1 MRRSAAR
8 DVRAAI
14 TDAGRRALEPVALE
28 RAVAGQ
34 LRRAVPFDL
43 WCGLT
48 TDPATGDPTGGYHEE
63 GLPPRRLTRLLE
75 IENGAIP
82 DFVAIRT
89 LTRGG
94 ASVRTL
100 SDATDGDLQRSPRY
114 RDVLAP
120 SGVRHEVRVALR
132 CGGGTWGALVLMRG
146 SDLPDFTP
154 AEVRLLAT
162 VGPVIGEGV
171 RRSAVLGRRPSG
183 SPDAPGL
190 VLCTVADGVTVDAVS
205 ASASRWLAELD
216 DGVAGGLPYAVTCL
230 VHTVRSGPTDAG
242 PRRTRM
248 RTRTGQ
254 WLTVHAERLG
264 PSLVSLVLEPARPR
278 EVAELWADA
287 HGLTARERDVA
298 GLAVRGLTNAEI
310 AGVLFLSPYTVQD
323 HLKQVFERTGV
334 AGRTELA
341 AALFL
346 GAAADPLPGS
356 APSRRRRATRAGAAR
371 PPGPA

>member
-1 MRRSAAR
+1 
-8 DVRAAI
+8 VRAAI
-14 TDAGRRALEPVALE
+14 TDAGRRAVEPVALE
-28 RAVAGQ
+28 RAVARQ

-43 WCGLT
+43 WCGPT

-63 GLPPRRLTRLLE
+63 GLPPPRLSRLLE
-75 IENGAIP
+75 IEYGTTP

-94 ASVRTL
+94 APVRTL
-100 SDATDGDLQRSPRY
+100 SEATDGDLQRSPRY

-154 AEVRLLAT
+154 AEVRLLAV
-162 VGPVIGEGV
+162 VGPVGGEGR
-171 RRSAVLGRRPSG
+171 RRSAVLGRQPSW
-183 SPDAPGL
+183 SPDAPGI
-190 VLCTVADGVTVDAVS
+190 VLCTVGDGVTVDSVS

-216 DGVAGGLPYAVTCL
+216 DGVAGGLPYAVTSL
-230 VHTVRSGPTDAG
+230 VHTARAGPTDAG
-242 PRRTRM
+242 PRRARMHTRS
-248 RTRTGQ
+248 GQ
-254 WLTVHAERLG
+254 WITVHAERLG
-264 PSLVSLVLEPARPR
+264 PGLVSVILEPTRPQ

-298 GLAVRGLTNAEI
+298 GLAVRGLTNAGI
-310 AGVLFLSPYTVQD
+310 AEVLFLSPYTVQD
-323 HLKQVFERTGV
+323 HLKQVFEKAGV
-334 AGRTELA
+334 TGRTELA

-346 GAAADPLPGS
+346 GTADPLPGS
-356 APSRRRRATRAGAAR
+356 PSPRTPRTSRAGAAR
-371 PPGPA
+371 PASPA